1 MPVKIVEVL
10 VLSSQLCG
18 EGALTCPTKG
28 RYINFTCDRS
38 TFSLL
43 SNSQAM
49 FLVLAYFTSLRGHP
63 SPKFVTRHGDS
74 APFSASRATLTL
86 ADLVS

>member
-1 MPVKIVEVL
+1 MLVKIVEVL

-28 RYINFTCDRS
+28 PYINFTCDRS
-38 TFSLL
+38 TFSLS

-49 FLVLAYFTSLRGHP
+49 FLVLAYFTSLSGHP

-74 APFSASRATLTL
+74 SPIPAPRGPLTL